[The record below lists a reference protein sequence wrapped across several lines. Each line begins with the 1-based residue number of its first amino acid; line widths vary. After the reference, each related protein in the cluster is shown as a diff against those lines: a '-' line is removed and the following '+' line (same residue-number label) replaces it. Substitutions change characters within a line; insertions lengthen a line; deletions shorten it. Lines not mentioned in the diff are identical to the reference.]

1 MVRKRPTEPTEV
13 FIVEGTFWYNDE
25 NEHHSFTL
33 PLWAHDFADANA
45 RAEAITDGFGAGV
58 VEISSVR
65 KHRTL

>member
-1 MVRKRPTEPTEV
+1 MAKAKKRPTEI

-33 PLWAHDFADANA
+33 PLWAYDFADANT

-65 KHRTL
+65 KPQTL